1 MRKLKKK
8 SIIVT
13 VIIFLLILFSVLVY
27 FDCNNTTKG
36 IENYNEE
43 YNKFALYEL
52 GDYKNVYYQCTK
64 TGGYLFTS
72 YGSLIVAD
80 YNENSFNEQIKLL
93 DTNNY
98 QNEPVLFD
106 EAKYILPETDFNIG
120 SWNFKTLV
128 NTDLNYDYPKVIKFI
143 AINKN
148 EQKIAYLTFYDQDID
163 YLCEINERENY
174 MPKFVKKYFKYK
186 FQ

>member
-1 MRKLKKK
+1 MRELKKK
-8 SIIVT
+8 SVIVI
-13 VIIFLLILFSVLVY
+13 VIIFLLSLISVLIY

-43 YNKFALYEL
+43 YNEFSLYEL
-52 GDYKNVYYQCTK
+52 GVYKNIYYQCAK

-80 YNENSFNEQIKLL
+80 YDDNFFTEQIKLL
-93 DTNNY
+93 KTESY

-106 EAKYILPETDFNIG
+106 KTKYILPETDFSIG
-120 SWNFKTLV
+120 NWNFKVLA
-128 NTDLNYDYPKVIKFI
+128 NDNLNYGYPKIINFI
-143 AINKN
+143 AVNQN
-148 EQKIAYLTFYDQDID
+148 NNQIAYLTFYDQDID
-163 YLCEINERENY
+163 YLCTINEGNDY
-174 MPKFVKKYFKYK
+174 MPRFIKKYFKYN